1 MRFSWLFGV
10 MYNLAKIEGR
20 DLVDSFHQKFCL
32 QVYIL
37 TLSSN
42 GLLYVKSTIARDL
55 KAANSLAASELF
67 EAIFC
72 FVTHPMFWF
81 ELRFRKRS
89 GKRYHQYMYIEYPKQ
104 ICSELYVFDP
114 QSISYHLFY
123 HCHIVL

>member
-1 MRFSWLFGV
+1 MGESKNNLMRFSWLFGV
-10 MYNLAKIEGR
+10 MYSLAKIEGR
-20 DLVDSFHQKFCL
+20 DLIDGFHQKFCF

-72 FVTHPMFWF
+72 FVTHPIPCFD
-81 ELRFRKRS
+81 LRLGLGLNMKS
-89 GKRYHQYMYIEYPKQ
+89 KSVQN
-104 ICSELYVFDP
+104 
-114 QSISYHLFY
+114 
-123 HCHIVL
+123 CHILLDTLFVQSKGTKCHF